1 MHTQKGDKKMS
12 KIEIVTKKVNQA
24 EELARKIWLAGIGAY
39 GKGFDEVQGQ
49 YEKLNTETTKL
60 FNDLVDKGEVLEG
73 EAKEKFQ
80 SEKDG
85 LKSNV
90 EARVADVRSKLGLDK
105 NDSDKKIE
113 ELSAKIDAL
122 TEAVAN
128 MVK

>member
-1 MHTQKGDKKMS
+1 MS
-12 KIEIVTKKVNQA
+12 KIEIVTTKVNQA

-39 GKGFDEVQGQ
+39 GKGFDEVQDQ

-80 SEKDG
+80 SEKDS

-105 NDSDKKIE
+105 NDSDEKIE
-113 ELSAKIDAL
+113 ALSAKIDAL

-128 MVK
+128 MTK